1 MTVTCCPD
9 VPVLEFDFIY
19 VLTLKK
25 REREREKCP
34 WRKRLLFCIHLHNEE
49 FIQSMGNKPK

>member
-25 REREREKCP
+25 KREREREMSLAQKA
-34 WRKRLLFCIHLHNEE
+34 FILHT
-49 FIQSMGNKPK
+49 FA